1 MRGTVMYAAGDVR
14 IENVPDPAIQ
24 QPTDAVIRV
33 TRACI
38 CGSDLWPYQKLAPD
52 DGARVM
58 GHEAIGVVEELGADV
73 RTLKIGDV
81 VIMPFAFSDGTCMF
95 CEDGLHTAC
104 VHGGFFGNP
113 EVPGAQSEAVRIP
126 QADGTLY
133 PLPVGED
140 DALMP
145 SLLTLS
151 DVMGTGHHAAVV
163 AKVGPGK
170 SVAVVGDGAVGLCGV
185 IAAKRL
191 GADQIIIMGRHE
203 DRIALAREFGAG
215 EVVSERGAEAVQ
227 RVKELTDGYGVDA
240 VLECVG
246 LDQSMETAI
255 EIARPGGAVGRVGV
269 PQHASMP
276 AAMPSFFKNVTIGGG
291 PAPVRAYIDE
301 LLPDVLEGRI
311 EPGRVFD
318 RTVDLDGV
326 PDGYRAMNE
335 RESIKVLVDP
345 S

>member
-1 MRGTVMYAAGDVR
+1 MYAAGHVR
-14 IENVPDPAIQ
+14 IENVPDPTIQ
-24 QPTDAVIRV
+24 EPTDAVIRV

-38 CGSDLWPYQKLAPD
+38 CGSDLWPYKTLQPS

-58 GHEAIGVVEELGADV
+58 GHEAIGVVEEIGRDV
-73 RTLKIGDV
+73 RTVEVGDV
-81 VIMPFAFSDGTCMF
+81 VVMPFAFSDGSCIF
-95 CEDGLHTAC
+95 CEEGLQTEC
-104 VHGGFFGNP
+104 VHGGFFGNAD
-113 EVPGAQSEAVRIP
+113 VPGAQSEAVRIP

-133 PLPVGED
+133 ALPVGED

-191 GADQIIIMGRHE
+191 GAEQIISMGRHQ
-203 DRIALAREFGAG
+203 DRIALAREFGATDAVG
-215 EVVSERGAEAVQ
+215 ERGAEAVE

-246 LDQSMETAI
+246 LDQSVGTAI
-255 EIARPGGAVGRVGV
+255 DIARPSGAVGRVGV
-269 PQHASMP
+269 PQHEAIP
-276 AAMPSFFKNVTIGGG
+276 GAEPSFYKNVTIGGG

-301 LLPDVLEGRI
+301 LLPDILEGRI

-318 RTVDLDGV
+318 RVVDLDGV
-326 PDGYRAMNE
+326 PDGYRAMND
-335 RESIKVLVDP
+335 REAIKVMVRP
-345 S
+345 